1 MNIDINTLRERQ
13 GWTLQQKVDHALATI
28 DVFISRMGG
37 SEKVYCSFSGG
48 KDNTVL
54 LHLCRVLFPDILAV
68 FCSTGNEYPE
78 IIRFVNEQK
87 HSGANIRIIR
97 PKITPREV
105 WAKYGFPLIG
115 KETADKIH
123 KIRVNPD
130 TKTARAYLGNGY
142 FCLANRWRYLL
153 SEPYEVSPACCKKL
167 KKDPFHL
174 FEKNT
179 GRRPITGV
187 MASESNMRAGQW
199 VRDGGCNVFG
209 EKSASRPLSIWT
221 EADVWDYIQRENLT
235 ISEIY
240 HKGAKRT
247 GCMGCGFGSQFADDT
262 RFDTLLREHPK
273 CYDMIMGYTNN
284 GVSFRE
290 AMRKALQVN
299 GRFLPDE
306 EPANLFSIL

>member
-1 MNIDINTLRERQ
+1 MSMDINTLRERQ
-13 GWTLQQKVDHALATI
+13 CWTLQQKIDHALATI
-28 DVFISRMGG
+28 DIFISRMGG
-37 SEKVYCSFSGG
+37 PDKVYCSFSGG
-48 KDNTVL
+48 KDSTVL
-54 LHLCRVLFPDILAV
+54 LHLCRILFPDILAV

-87 HSGANIRIIR
+87 EAGANIQIIR

-123 KIRVNPD
+123 KIRVNPE
-130 TKTARAYLGNGY
+130 TKTARGYLGNGY
-142 FCLANRWRYLL
+142 FCLAYRWRYLI
-153 SEPYEVSPACCKKL
+153 SEPYEVSPVCCKKL

-174 FEKNT
+174 FERNT

-187 MASESNMRAGQW
+187 MASESDMRAGQW
-199 VRDGGCNVFG
+199 VRAGGCNVFG

-221 EADVWDYIQRENLT
+221 EADVWDYIQRKNLT

-247 GCMGCGFGSQFADDT
+247 GCMGCGFGAQFNDDE
-262 RFDTLLREHPK
+262 RFAILLEGTPEVLRH
-273 CYDMIMGYTNN
+273 GY
-284 GVSFRE
+284 GVSEQWHDVPR
-290 AMRKALQVN
+290 
-299 GRFLPDE
+299 GT
-306 EPANLFSIL
+306 S